1 MQQLSSGA
9 IATSVFLGTE
19 VKANYDNAQVVIQ
32 PIPYEATTTYR
43 QGCQNGPAALL
54 EASEQV
60 ELYDVELQQEVGV
73 KVPIYTADAIASTL
87 GGQTVSS
94 ETMLEQTQSRMAQYL
109 RDGKFAIALGGE
121 HSITAPI
128 VTAYAAALTEP
139 FTVVQIDAHGD
150 LRQEYEGSI
159 YNHACVMRR
168 ILDLG
173 LPILPVGIRSIC
185 AEEAQIIAAQN
196 IPVCWAHDIAKNP
209 HWIENAI
216 ASIPTRKIF
225 ITIDLDGLDS
235 SVIPGV
241 GTPQP
246 GGLDWYALTG
256 FLRRLFQDYEVIGCD
271 VMELAPIPH
280 CVVSEFTAAKL
291 VYKLIGYLALSR
303 GWLNLENPIATPI

>member
-1 MQQLSSGA
+1 MQQLTSGA
-9 IATSVFLGTE
+9 IATSVFLGE
-19 VKANYDNAQVVIQ
+19 DVKSTYDNAKVVIQ

-43 QGCQNGPAALL
+43 KGCENGPAALL

-73 KVPIYTADAIASTL
+73 KVPIYTANAIASTL
-87 GGQTVSS
+87 EKTPVSS
-94 ETMLEQTQSRMAQYL
+94 EMMLRETQSRIAQYI
-109 RDGKFAIALGGE
+109 RDNKFAIALGGE

-128 VTAYAAALTEP
+128 VAAYAEALNEP

-150 LRQEYEGSI
+150 LRHEYEGSI
-159 YNHACVMRR
+159 HNHACVMRR
-168 ILDLG
+168 ILDMG

-209 HWIENAI
+209 HWIEDAI

-271 VMELAPIPH
+271 VMELAPIPNS
-280 CVVSEFTAAKL
+280 VVSEFTAAKL
-291 VYKLIGYLALSR
+291 VYKLIGYLAVDR
-303 GWLNLENPIATPI
+303 GWLKPDNAVTAEC

>member
-1 MQQLSSGA
+1 MQQLTSGA

-19 VKANYDNAQVVIQ
+19 VKANYNNAQVVIQ

-43 QGCQNGPAALL
+43 QGCENGPAALL

-73 KVPIYTADAIASTL
+73 QVPIYTADAIASTL

-94 ETMLEQTQSRMAQYL
+94 ETMIEQTQSRIAQYIK
-109 RDGKFAIALGGE
+109 DQKFAIALGGE

-128 VTAYAAALTEP
+128 VSAYAEALSEP

-185 AEEAQIIAAQN
+185 AEEAQLIATQN
-196 IPVCWAHDIAKNP
+196 IPVCWAHEIAKNP
-209 HWIENAI
+209 NWIEDAI
-216 ASIPTRKIF
+216 AHIPTRKIF
-225 ITIDLDGLDS
+225 ITIDLDGLDAT
-235 SVIPGV
+235 VIPGV

-271 VMELAPIPH
+271 VMELAPIPNS
-280 CVVSEFTAAKL
+280 VVSEFTAAKL
-291 VYKLIGYLALSR
+291 VYKLIGYLALNR
-303 GWLNLENPIATPI
+303 GWLKPDYTVVAQA

>member
-1 MQQLSSGA
+1 MQQLSSENR
-9 IATSVFLGTE
+9 ATVVFLGSE
-19 VKANYDNAQVVIQ
+19 VAASYDNAQVVIQ

-43 QGCQNGPAALL
+43 KGCENGPAALL
-54 EASEQV
+54 EASQQV
-60 ELYDVELQQEVGV
+60 ELYDVELQREIAME
-73 KVPIYTADAIASTL
+73 VPIYTADAIASTV
-87 GGQTVSS
+87 GGQNTSS
-94 ETMLEQTQSRMAQYL
+94 AMMYQGTQTRMAQYIA
-109 RDGKFAIALGGE
+109 DGKFAIALGGE

-128 VTAYAAALTEP
+128 VTAYTQALDEP

-150 LRQEYEGSI
+150 LRQEYEDSI

-185 AEEAQIIAAQN
+185 AEEAQLITNQN
-196 IPVCWAHDIAKNP
+196 IPVFWAHEIVKNP
-209 HWIENAI
+209 HWIEDAI
-216 ASIPTRKIF
+216 AAIPTRKIF

-256 FLRRLFQDYEVIGCD
+256 FLRRLFQEYEVIGCD
-271 VMELAPIPH
+271 VMELAPIPYS
-280 CVVSEFTAAKL
+280 VVSEFTAAKL
-291 VYKLIGYLALSR
+291 TYKLIGYWALYR
-303 GWLNLENPIATPI
+303 